1 MRVAIISRGMPKPN
15 DPIYGIFEFDQA
27 KALAKKG
34 VEVAFIA
41 IDFRG
46 WAVKRKYG
54 MFQYKKEGVHI
65 FEFSLPINRYRKT
78 IPILQRLLLI
88 PYRAMLKSF
97 GKPDIVHAHF
107 YKIGAIAA
115 ILKKKYGIPF
125 VITEHSSEFN
135 KPVDQINYLDKRSAN
150 KAYPHCDLLIC
161 VSETLRGNILKLY
174 GHDSIVIPNIVD
186 SQSFNYDGQPKN
198 ISPFVFVSVGNLIPR
213 KGFDKLISAFSQVK
227 NDAMLYIIGEGPE
240 RKNLETQIHQLGLQE
255 QVILL
260 GRLERPEINKVFQK
274 SNVFALSTQ
283 SETFGVCYIEALYAG
298 LPVVATR
305 CGGPEFFV
313 EESDGIIIPI
323 NDEASLV
330 EAMKDIRKNYLSY
343 HPKKISEACIERFS
357 PFVIADKLIGV
368 YSELISKQE

>member
-34 VEVAFIA
+34 VEVAFIS

-161 VSETLRGNILKLY
+161 VSETLRNNVLKLF
-174 GHDSIVIPNIVD
+174 GHNSIVIPNILD
-186 SQSFNYDGQPKN
+186 NQSFNFNGQSKS
-198 ISPFVFVSVGNLIPR
+198 ISPFVYVGVGNLTPN
-213 KGFDKLISAFSQVK
+213 KSFDKLVTAFSQVK
-227 NDAMLYIIGEGPE
+227 DDAKLIIIGDGTE
-240 RKNLETQIHQLGLQE
+240 RQNIQNQIDILHLGHL
-255 QVILL
+255 VKLM
-260 GRLERPEINKVFQK
+260 GRINREEINKVYQK
-274 SNVFALSTQ
+274 CHVFVLPSQ
-283 SETFGVCYIEALYAG
+283 SETFGVSYIEAMYAG
-298 LPVVATR
+298 LPVIATQ
-305 CGGPEFFV
+305 CGGPESF
-313 EESDGIIIPI
+313 I
-323 NDEASLV
+323 NDTNGVLVPVNDVSSLV